1 MLVDLVLWFALLS
14 LLSIGGISSIMP
26 EFQRVVVETN
36 HWVTPAEFTQ
46 LFAVSQAAPG
56 PNVLISSLIGWH
68 VAGMT
73 GAVVALL
80 AMTLPASVL
89 AWYVSGVWDR
99 FKDAPW
105 RATIQRAL
113 LPVTV
118 GLIFAGGYVL
128 GTPGGLD
135 WQSALIMGASA
146 AVLYA
151 TRLNPLWI
159 LTGGGVLGSFLF

>member
-1 MLVDLVLWFALLS
+1 MLNLVLWFSLLS

-36 HWVTPAEFTQ
+36 RWVTPAEFTQ

-56 PNVLISSLIGWH
+56 PNVLIASLIGWH
-68 VAGMT
+68 VHGLAGAVAALAAMT
-73 GAVVALL
+73 G
-80 AMTLPASVL
+80 PASVL
-89 AWYVSGVWDR
+89 AWYVSGAWDR

-118 GLIFAGGYVL
+118 GLVMAGGYVL
-128 GTPGGLD
+128 GTPHGLD
-135 WQSALIMGASA
+135 WQSALIAGGSAMG
-146 AVLYA
+146 LFF
-151 TRLNPLWI
+151 TRLNPLW
-159 LTGGGVLGSFLF
+159 LLAGGGVLGYLLF

>member
-1 MLVDLVLWFALLS
+1 MLNLVLWFSLLS

-36 HWVTPAEFTQ
+36 QWVTRAEFTQ

-56 PNVLISSLIGWH
+56 PNVLIASLIGWH
-68 VAGMT
+68 VHGLAGAIVALAAMT
-73 GAVVALL
+73 G
-80 AMTLPASVL
+80 PASVL

-118 GLIFAGGYVL
+118 GLVLAGGYVL
-128 GTPGGLD
+128 GTPHGLD
-135 WQSALIMGASA
+135 WQSALIASASA
-146 AVLYA
+146 ATLFF
-151 TRLNPLWI
+151 TRHNPLWI
-159 LTGGGVLGSFLF
+159 LASGGLLGYLLF